1 MKLLLDES
9 VFYLGLHNPSFG
21 NKHFLVDL
29 NPKTSQK
36 LQKFDKK
43 RKKE

>member
-9 VFYLGLHNPSFG
+9 VFNLGLHNPSFG

-29 NPKTSQK
+29 NPKISQK
-36 LQKFDKK
+36 LQKFE
-43 RKKE
+43 KKEKTE